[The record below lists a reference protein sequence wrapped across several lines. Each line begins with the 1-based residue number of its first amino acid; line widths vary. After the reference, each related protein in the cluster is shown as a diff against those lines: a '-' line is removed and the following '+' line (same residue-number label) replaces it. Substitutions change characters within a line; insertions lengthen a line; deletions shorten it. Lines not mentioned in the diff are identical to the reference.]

1 MTISV
6 GNVLRGPWR
15 IGGSSSPGRKSALH
29 LGRNT
34 RTCQRWESELG
45 LPIHRLDGTPKA
57 RVYAY
62 TDELDRWLEEKLGS
76 GKAIFNDMEFDRVED
91 LKGFIKPKRLLLSAV
106 GVIVLIVIAILLW
119 RYIPGKGG
127 TPALNPKRVVV
138 ALFENRTGDASLDPL
153 GKMAAESV
161 SEGLLKIGA
170 VDVIPSSTVFN
181 LSVAHAGAQTGRD
194 PGRALAEATGAGLVV
209 SGAYYV
215 QGQTLQIQAIIM
227 DVVANLPLYAV
238 EPASG
243 PREKATETVEEVKQR
258 VVDVIA
264 ARYLN
269 PLIDM
274 LQWEVK
280 PPRYEAQR
288 EYLTGVGL
296 FGSDLSAAIVHF
308 KRALELD
315 PEFVAPRFRLC
326 AAFTNQG
333 KFAEL
338 EAELDIIA
346 KTQERLTPLSRRAL
360 DLERAMLAGRLEEAY
375 DTQHDIVELDPAN
388 PFHFEGLAWYA
399 MYANRPRETVE
410 VYRTRFPWDIVK
422 PGEPIG
428 AVNFLMLTG
437 ALHEL
442 GLHEE
447 ELKEARRGRGIY
459 PDLLNLRAYE
469 ARALIALGRLDEVDR
484 LVDEILAMP
493 SRWGYPSCCLSR
505 GTPGYVMLSTAEE
518 LRAHGHREGSLKM
531 AGRAIEWYRRR
542 TGEEARREDTR
553 SGLGDSLYQAERWD
567 EAETVFGALAAEHA
581 DNIDYKG
588 RLGAL
593 AARRGDR
600 AEAERIAE
608 ELRRLDRPFLYGNH
622 TFRSA
627 RIIALLGD
635 KERAFALLRDAVAQ
649 GSGSEEA
656 QESYGYGFI
665 YAHSMDLESL
675 RGYPPFEE
683 LIKPKG

>member
-1 MTISV
+1 ME
-6 GNVLRGPWR
+6 NRR
-15 IGGSSSPGRKSALH
+15 ILESWKEIGAH

-62 TDELDRWLEEKLGS
+62 ADELDRWLEEKLGS
-76 GKAIFNDMEFDRVED
+76 GVAKFDNMEFDRNQG
-91 LKGFIKPKRLLLSAV
+91 LKRFMKPKKLFIPVA
-106 GVIVLIVIAILLW
+106 GVVVLIVIAILLW
-119 RYIPGKGG
+119 RYVPRKGG
-127 TPALNPKRVVV
+127 GPALNPKRVVV

-161 SEGLLKIGA
+161 SEGLLQIGA
-170 VDVIPSSTVFN
+170 IDVVPSSKVFN
-181 LSVAHAGAQTGRD
+181 LSAPQGGARTDGD
-194 PGRALAEATGAGLVV
+194 SGRALAEATGAGLVV

-215 QGQTLQIQAIIM
+215 QGQTLQMETIIM
-227 DVVANLPLYAV
+227 DVVANRPLCAIEPATGLREKTIKAV
-238 EPASG
+238 EAV
-243 PREKATETVEEVKQR
+243 RQR
-258 VVDVIA
+258 VVDGIA
-264 ARYLN
+264 ARYLRPFLN
-269 PLIDM
+269 L
-274 LQWEVK
+274 LLWEVK
-280 PPRYEAQR
+280 PPLCEAQK
-288 EYLTGVGL
+288 ECLTGDKL
-296 FGSDLSAAIVHF
+296 HGSDLPAAILHF

-315 PEFVAPRFRLC
+315 PEFVFPRFRLC
-326 AAFTNQG
+326 AAFVNQG

-338 EAELDIIA
+338 EAQLDILA
-346 KTQERLTPLSRRAL
+346 NMQERLTPLSRRML
-360 DLERAMLAGRLEEAY
+360 DLGRAMLAGRLEEMY
-375 DTQHDIVELDPAN
+375 NTQRDIVKLDPDN
-388 PFHFEGLAWYA
+388 PVGFEALAWYA
-399 MYANRPRETVE
+399 MYANRPREVVE
-410 VYRTRFPWDIVK
+410 VYGRQFPWDVVLK
-422 PGEPIG
+422 PGEPKG
-428 AVNFLMLTG
+428 AVDFLMLTG

-442 GLHEE
+442 GEHEE
-447 ELKEARRGRGIY
+447 ELKEARRGRGLY

-469 ARALIALGRLDEVDR
+469 ARALVALGRLDEVDK

-505 GTPGYVMLSTAEE
+505 GTPGYVMLSAAEE
-518 LRAHGHREGSLKM
+518 LRAHGHREASLKM
-531 AGRAIEWYRRR
+531 AGRAAEWYRSR
-542 TGEEARREDTR
+542 TGEEARREDIR

-567 EAETVFGALAAEHA
+567 EAETVFGTLAFEHA

-635 KERAFALLRDAVAQ
+635 KERAFALLREAVAQ
-649 GSGSEEA
+649 GSGSEEE

-675 RGYPPFEE
+675 RGYAPFEE